1 MTTEHTPADP
11 APADREPTVP
21 ASTAPDPADAAPAG
35 SRPDSRPGSARSL
48 AGIPVPDSRLVRE
61 ATELVRDLTDDLI
74 YHHSHRV
81 YLFGAHHGIRH
92 GLDFDPELLYVGA
105 LFHDL
110 GLTGKFRTSPQRFEL
125 DGADEARAF
134 LTARGVPEDRARL
147 VWEGIALHTTPEIP
161 HRMAPEV
168 ALVTAGVELDVLGI
182 GHDALPPE
190 TRDAV
195 VAAHPRPD
203 FKRRILHAFHTGL
216 AHRPATTF
224 GNVKADVLDRFEAGY
239 TRPNFVRIIED
250 SAWPA

>member
-1 MTTEHTPADP
+1 MTTPNRPP
-11 APADREPTVP
+11 APPPGPDDGP
-21 ASTAPDPADAAPAG
+21 AIG
-35 SRPDSRPGSARSL
+35 
-48 AGIPVPDSRLVRE
+48 GIPVPDSTLARE
-61 ATELVRDLTDDLI
+61 ATELIRDVTDDLI
-74 YHHSHRV
+74 YHHSRRV
-81 YLFGAHHGIRH
+81 YLFGAHYGLHQ

-110 GLTGKFRTSPQRFEL
+110 GLTGKFRTSQQRFEL

-134 LTARGVPEDRARL
+134 LTARGIPEDRARL

-161 HRMAPEV
+161 HHMAPEV

-182 GHDALPPE
+182 GYDTLPTA
-190 TRDAV
+190 TREAV

-203 FKRRILHAFHTGL
+203 FKRRILHAFHAGL

-224 GNVKADVLDRFEAGY
+224 GNVKADVLDRFEEGY

-250 SAWPA
+250 SPWPE